1 MNKIIKF
8 LATALIF
15 TIVPTSTSIALD
27 QKNFTSIRKKY
38 LERKKNKNTTNDYR
52 VKSKLTNENNIE
64 PKTNCFTSIRKK
76 YLEKKKNKNTTNDY
90 RIKLKLTNENDIEPK
105 TKYFTNDYS
114 NKKYANIKINNFSS
128 KLKNT
133 NINNNKNEKTITE
146 NLEERRKIHSPKIN
160 KKEVEEE
167 KVTIPRKYKKAKESQ
182 TTRNRY
188 NQNQDISIISNKD
201 DLNDSMATIKDI
213 VDCLNEEKTVDFGD
227 YGYIKDM
234 QNNNKLLDIVSPD
247 ENVIR
252 YNNLVIDPKLT
263 QVQKIGSSNI
273 IISAR
278 YTVER

>member
-8 LATALIF
+8 LATAFIF
-15 TIVPTSTSIALD
+15 TITPTYASIALD

-38 LERKKNKNTTNDYR
+38 LEQKKNKNITNDYQI
-52 VKSKLTNENNIE
+52 KLKLTNENNIE

-263 QVQKIGSSNI
+263 KIQKIGNSNI
-273 IISAR
+273 IISSR